1 MTLYSSPIEPF
12 ATPGVASAE
21 EGQVLLDGPDG
32 IAIALTAEAAHAT
45 GKSLIEAAERARAQR
60 IGPNKDN

>member
-1 MTLYSSPIEPF
+1 MNHSSPTEPF

-21 EGQVLLDGPDG
+21 EGHVLLDGPGG

-45 GKSLIEAAERARAQR
+45 GQSLIQAAERARAQR
-60 IGPNKDN
+60 GTAGKSS